1 MMSRGNTPAAVAF
14 VEVPDFHVAV
24 SRLESPEL
32 RESPILVGGDPAKR
46 GKVVAV
52 SAELR
57 ERGIVEGMGMIE
69 ALDRAPEAICVRTNI
84 DRAREVSGLVRAAI
98 RQEVGAIEVEG
109 LAGFYFPAPD
119 ARKS

>member
-1 MMSRGNTPAAVAF
+1 
-14 VEVPDFHVAV
+14 
-24 SRLESPEL
+24 
-32 RESPILVGGDPAKR
+32 
-46 GKVVAV
+46 
-52 SAELR
+52 
-57 ERGIVEGMGMIE
+57 MIE

-119 ARKS
+119 ARKAAILVGQRIEKRVAERTGLSLRFGVAPARFADRMAAESAGQSGAIVIPA